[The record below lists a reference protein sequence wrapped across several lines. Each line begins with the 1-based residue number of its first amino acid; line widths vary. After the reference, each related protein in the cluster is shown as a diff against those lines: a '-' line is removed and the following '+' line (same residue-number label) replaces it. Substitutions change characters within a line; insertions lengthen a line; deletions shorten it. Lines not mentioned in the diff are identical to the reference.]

1 MNINNGFIRYIQR
14 NFTTM
19 TMTNTKRTAHREWLN
34 DLRSRPREEAAKLI
48 ADRFPKWSEAE
59 IQRGLKYLESPPP
72 SARKIAN
79 PPLTKRVKTERAKL
93 SKAIARAR
101 NLPARYQDEL
111 SRKLLAKAEGGQLDD
126 L

>member
-1 MNINNGFIRYIQR
+1 MKSLD
-14 NFTTM
+14 T
-19 TMTNTKRTAHREWLN
+19 
-34 DLRSRPREEAAKLI
+34 
-48 ADRFPKWSEAE
+48 
-59 IQRGLKYLESPPP
+59 PPTP
-72 SARKIAN
+72 ARKAPD